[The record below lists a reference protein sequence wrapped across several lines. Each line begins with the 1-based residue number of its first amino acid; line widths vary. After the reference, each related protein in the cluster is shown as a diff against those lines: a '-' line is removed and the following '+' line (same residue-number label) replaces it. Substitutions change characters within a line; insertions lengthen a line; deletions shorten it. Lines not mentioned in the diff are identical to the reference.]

1 MAPLKLCLLSMVL
14 LIVSNFGDAVMN
26 ERFGLNPRHTV
37 VIDRFASNHESPG
50 YFILPLDKTAFSVD
64 KPLWLHQ
71 FDIPKVYL
79 YDPINEIAVDN
90 LPIRLRFVK
99 IANQTFPN
107 DNPAEV
113 IFIGRTIVNST
124 HETTVKVPA
133 KVPLHPGF
141 MYEIRLKMPEK
152 THLMYNEFHDIRDYK
167 INRFFGKS
175 ITVSFYQHNPM
186 VKPPNPSDK
195 RRKVSHGLVK
205 KLHLKYSWF

>member
-1 MAPLKLCLLSMVL
+1 MSQLKLCLFAVIVVL
-14 LIVSNFGDAVMN
+14 CSGPTDAVMN

-37 VIDRFASNHESPG
+37 VIDRFVPNHDSPG
-50 YFILPLDKTAFSVD
+50 YYILPLDKTAFSVD

-71 FDIPKVYL
+71 FDIAKVYL
-79 YDPINEIAVDN
+79 YDAAKEIPVDN
-90 LPIRLRFVK
+90 VPVRMRFVK

-113 IFIGRTIVNST
+113 IFIGRTILNST
-124 HETTVKVPA
+124 HEGTVKVPA

-141 MYEIRLKMPEK
+141 TYEIRLKMPEK
-152 THLMYNEFHDIRDYK
+152 MHLMYNDFLDIREYK

-175 ITVSFYQHNPM
+175 ITVNFYHHNPS
-186 VKPPNPSDK
+186 VKVPNAVDK
-195 RRKVSHGLVK
+195 QRQVSRGLVK